1 MTPKYSTFST
11 QNLKYY
17 NLIGRESIRTFLEN
31 WPSEIT
37 YTLYAEDFEPDIT
50 DSRLIVKG
58 WHDVKNSLDEY
69 VKKHNR
75 SVDEEMYKFW
85 IKSFAWLQGAND
97 INCEFLIW
105 LDSDIITD
113 KRIDQHW
120 LDSIIDQ
127 EALIT
132 DIPSGDFLK
141 DKESETGF
149 AVLNFKNTFAQEFIN
164 EYKKHYD
171 DNTITNLHRHID
183 SAVWWNTTKILET
196 KTKINHLHTTD
207 DHWGPFKY
215 TILAERLTHWIAAK
229 NKRAWANGKARV
241 V

>member
-1 MTPKYSTFST
+1 MKSKYSAFST
-11 QNLKYY
+11 QNKKYY
-17 NLIGRESIRTFLEN
+17 DLIGKESIRTFLAK
-31 WPSEIT
+31 WPSDIS
-37 YTLYAEDFEPDIT
+37 YTLYAEDFEPDIV

-58 WHDVKNSLDEY
+58 WKDIQNNLDNY
-69 VKKHNR
+69 VTTHNR
-75 SVDEEMYKFW
+75 SKDDEMYKFW
-85 IKSFAWLQGAND
+85 IKSFAWLQGARD
-97 INCEFLIW
+97 IECDYLIW

-113 KRIDQHW
+113 TEIDQAW

-132 DIPSGDFLK
+132 DIPSGDFLR

-149 AVLNFKNTFAQEFIN
+149 AVLNFKNPFAKEFID

-171 DNTITNLHRHID
+171 DNTIINLHRHID

-196 KTKINHLHTTD
+196 KTKINHLHTTE

-215 TILAERLTHWIAAK
+215 TVLAERLSHWIAAK
-229 NKRAWANGKARV
+229 NKRAWASGKARRI
-241 V
+241 

>member
-1 MTPKYSTFST
+1 
-11 QNLKYY
+11 
-17 NLIGRESIRTFLEN
+17 
-31 WPSEIT
+31 
-37 YTLYAEDFEPDIT
+37 
-50 DSRLIVKG
+50 
-58 WHDVKNSLDEY
+58 
-69 VKKHNR
+69 
-75 SVDEEMYKFW
+75 MYKFW

-97 INCEFLIW
+97 IKCEFLIW

-149 AVLNFKNTFAQEFIN
+149 AVLNFKNPFAQEFIN

-196 KTKINHLHTTD
+196 KTTC
-207 DHWGPFKY
+207 
-215 TILAERLTHWIAAK
+215 AELDLFLRLK
-229 NKRAWANGKARV
+229 NKTNIPYNKLRIVNVRLDKNLKIRNSKCCRSCKSLIDYMKPKSMYYTTEEGIFKIYE
-241 V
+241 